1 MLFMLFYYRRA
12 GLNAV
17 IAQLFH
23 LYINVAILS
32 VFGFTLTLSAM
43 AGLVLSIG
51 MAVDANV
58 LIFERMKEEARLG
71 KTKQAVVSHGF
82 SRAFSAILD
91 SNVTTVIAALVL
103 TQLGKGSI
111 QGFAVTLLI
120 GNIATLFAAV
130 FVSRLIFDFE
140 LDVLKAKRLVL
151 TWRKIT

>member
-1 MLFMLFYYRRA
+1 MIFMLLYYRRA
-12 GLNAV
+12 GVNAIV
-17 IAQLFH
+17 SQILH

-32 VFGFTLTLSAM
+32 VFGFTLTLSAI
-43 AGLVLSIG
+43 AGLVLTIG

-71 KTKQAVVSHGF
+71 KTTKAIVDHGF

-91 SNVTTVIAALVL
+91 SNVTTIIAALVL
-103 TQLGKGSI
+103 MQLAKGSI

-120 GNIATLFAAV
+120 GNCATIFAAV

-140 LDVLKAKRLVL
+140 VDVLRARKLQL
-151 TWRKIT
+151 TWRRIA